1 MNRYKL
7 WLDRA
12 RSSYELSKNTV
23 YGVFY
28 EDLCFQIQQ
37 AVEKAFK
44 GLLIYYDIEP
54 EFTHNI
60 GILLNKLEEQI
71 EIPEN
76 VKESTELTKYA
87 VQTRYPGEYD
97 DITKE
102 KYERAVRIAKDCF
115 DWVKNT
121 IKENEEN
128 KESE

>member
-1 MNRYKL
+1 MECYES
-7 WLDRA
+7 WIGRA
-12 RSSYELSKNTV
+12 KSNYELSKNTI

-28 EDLCFQIQQ
+28 EDLCFQLQQ

-44 GLLIYYDIEP
+44 GLLIYYGVEP

-60 GILLNKLEEQI
+60 GFLLNKLEERI

-76 VKESTELTKYA
+76 IKISTDLTKYA

-102 KYERAVRIAKDCF
+102 EYEKSLKIAKDCLN
-115 DWVKNT
+115 WVENK
-121 IKENEEN
+121 IKEK
-128 KESE
+128 KETE